1 MTNER
6 FLTHDTFTIE
16 RSYQASPAQTFA
28 AWADPALKAH
38 WFPPA
43 EEFEFRVGGREIIS
57 GSEPGGP
64 VFRSVATFHEIVP
77 DTRIVYT
84 ILIDMET
91 TRISVNVVTVEF
103 EAADEGTRLV
113 YTEQCVFLDGLDSV
127 EMHRLGCHD
136 FLDKLDVF
144 LREQS

>member
-1 MTNER
+1 MTHER
-6 FLTHDTFTIE
+6 YITHDTFTIE
-16 RSYQASPAQTFA
+16 RSYQAAPAQTFA
-28 AWADPALKAH
+28 AWADPELKAQ

-43 EEFEFRVGGREIIS
+43 EEFDFRVGGREIVS
-57 GSEPGGP
+57 GSELGGP

-84 ILIDMET
+84 IIIDMET

-103 EAADEGTRLV
+103 AEEGDGTRLV
-113 YTEQCVFLDGLDSV
+113 YTEQCAFLDGLDSV
-127 EMHRLGCHD
+127 EVHRLGSHD

-144 LREQS
+144 LHKA